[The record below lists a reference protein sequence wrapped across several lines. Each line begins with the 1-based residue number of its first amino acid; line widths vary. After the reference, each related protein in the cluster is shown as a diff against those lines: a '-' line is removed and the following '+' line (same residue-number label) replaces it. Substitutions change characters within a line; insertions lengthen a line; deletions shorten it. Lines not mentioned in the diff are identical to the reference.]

1 MTEPSAPP
9 PRPATPT
16 TVLRSPLLTAGV
28 ILVAANLRPVATSI
42 GPLVHEIRGGLHLS
56 GADAGLLLSIPVL
69 CFGLAAPAAPPLSR
83 KIGIARTIALVLV
96 LVIAGLVLRATGSV
110 AALFLGTTLAAAGA
124 ACGNVLLPVIVR
136 RSFADRVGRIAAFYT
151 TALVASAALT
161 AGLTVPI
168 ANALGESWRGGLII
182 WAAPALLALL
192 FWAPQLR
199 RERDRSAEAVNIP
212 HARLRDVTRDPLAWQ
227 LTIFF
232 AIQSWGFY
240 SVVAWLP
247 SIFESHGLSNTYSGF
262 LLGLCGVM
270 AIPGALLVPR
280 LAARWG
286 DQRQLAFW
294 LSVITAAGLAGIL
307 LSPTSAPEVWT
318 VVLGIGQGASF
329 PLALTM
335 IVLRGGTTRLTSSLS
350 THVQAIGY
358 LFSAAGPLAIGALH
372 DTTGSWTASLLVL
385 IVLLAPQAA
394 TGVAAGRS
402 RVVRD
407 RPAGA

>member
-1 MTEPSAPP
+1 
-9 PRPATPT
+9 
-16 TVLRSPLLTAGV
+16 
-28 ILVAANLRPVATSI
+28 
-42 GPLVHEIRGGLHLS
+42 
-56 GADAGLLLSIPVL
+56 
-69 CFGLAAPAAPPLSR
+69 
-83 KIGIARTIALVLV
+83 
-96 LVIAGLVLRATGSV
+96 
-110 AALFLGTTLAAAGA
+110 
-124 ACGNVLLPVIVR
+124 
-136 RSFADRVGRIAAFYT
+136 
-151 TALVASAALT
+151 
-161 AGLTVPI
+161 
-168 ANALGESWRGGLII
+168 
-182 WAAPALLALL
+182 
-192 FWAPQLR
+192 
-199 RERDRSAEAVNIP
+199 
-212 HARLRDVTRDPLAWQ
+212 
-227 LTIFF
+227 
-232 AIQSWGFY
+232 
-240 SVVAWLP
+240 
-247 SIFESHGLSNTYSGF
+247 
-262 LLGLCGVM
+262 M

-280 LAARWG
+280 LAARWA

-372 DTTGSWTASLLVL
+372 DSTGSWTASLLVL

-394 TGVAAGRS
+394 SGVAAGRA